1 MEGPKTQNSKYDIER
16 EKQIWRTSMTN
27 FKTYYKAL
35 LMRHYDISER
45 KNKWINRTENQEIL
59 LKIVN

>member
-16 EKQIWRTSMTN
+16 EKQIWRTSM
-27 FKTYYKAL
+27 TYYKAL